1 MSSFLTAL
9 RNSRAFR
16 ALHYRDFRTVSVC
29 QIFGNLGFWMDEL
42 SRGWLIY
49 QITDSMVQLGLA
61 RGVQFVPLLLFAPF
75 AGTFAD
81 RYSRRSLLLF
91 AQGMSAL
98 IFAVLAA
105 LIFAHVVEPW
115 HVYVAAVC
123 SGLMQVIQQ
132 PARSSLVSD
141 TVPPE
146 LFTNAIGLN
155 SMIFNGA
162 RLIGPALAGAII
174 ALWDTGGAYAVQ
186 ALSLFIATVWA
197 VKLRPMP
204 RHPEVL
210 ARARREPYVQSILKG
225 WEHAWSHKTVRAGL
239 LCTTVVSL
247 FVFPFTTLLPVFAR
261 DILNVGAGGQGML
274 LAAMGGGAVVSS
286 ILITLSGHR
295 WTRGKVMLDAS
306 LIYGLL
312 VAGLALSPWYGLSLA
327 VMALAG
333 LCHVHAN
340 ALVHTVVQSY
350 SAPEYRGRSMALFNM
365 TQMLST
371 AGSMVVG
378 VLAAAIGPRGAVAAM
393 GLTGAAG
400 ILLLIVLMPAARKIK

>member
-9 RNSRAFR
+9 RDNRAFK
-16 ALHYRDFRTVSVC
+16 ALQHRDFRTVSVC

-49 QITDSMVQLGLA
+49 QITNSMVQLGLA
-61 RGVQFVPLLLFAPF
+61 RGIQFVPLLLFAPF

-81 RYSRRSLLLF
+81 RYSRRTLLLF
-91 AQGMSAL
+91 AQGMSAV
-98 IFAVLAA
+98 IFAVLAV
-105 LIFAHVVEPW
+105 LIYAHVVEPW

-146 LFTNAIGLN
+146 LLTNAIGLN

-174 ALWDTGGAYAVQ
+174 AFSDTGGAYAVQ
-186 ALSLFIATVWA
+186 AFSLFIATVWA
-197 VKLRPMP
+197 VKLRGVP
-204 RHPEVL
+204 RSAAFKEQMQN
-210 ARARREPYVQSILKG
+210 ESYVQSILKG
-225 WEHAWSHKTVRAGL
+225 WKFAWNHKTVRAGI

-247 FVFPFTTLLPVFAR
+247 FIFPFTTMLPVFAR
-261 DILNVGAGGQGML
+261 DILDVGAGGQGML
-274 LAAMGGGAVVSS
+274 LAAMGTGAVVSS
-286 ILITLSGHR
+286 TLITLNGHQ
-295 WTRGKVMLDAS
+295 WQRGRVMLDAS
-306 LIYGLL
+306 LVYGLL
-312 VAGLALSPWYGLSLA
+312 VVALACSPWYWLA
-327 VMALAG
+327 LLVMALAG

-350 SAPEYRGRSMALFNM
+350 SPAEYRGRSMALFNM
-365 TQMLST
+365 CQMLST

-378 VLAAAIGPRGAVAAM
+378 LLASAIGPRGAVAAM
-393 GLTGAAG
+393 GLTGALG
-400 ILLLIVLMPAARKIK
+400 IIVLVLVMPEARKVK